1 MPQALKKFAK
11 NVPYELAMNFT
22 PASEAEL
29 KALGEDLPAGYIAG
43 WASTPDLD
51 SYRHVVQK
59 GAFDKAIKERG
70 LMGPRGI
77 KLLLN
82 HNWEQLS
89 GVIKVLETRGDGL
102 WLEAQ
107 LELGVTY
114 VSDAYK
120 IMKMTGGWSFS
131 VGFMLEDYDFKY
143 KDDEFEYLLI
153 TAGDLYEV
161 SVVPFPANEKC
172 TMDFIKSKLE
182 VPETVTLKS
191 ASDFEKFLIKEFGIS
206 SRQVAHK
213 ITLAVKSNLH
223 LFGKSSASGPAP
235 EPTPTPLM
243 PEEQLDQ
250 VGAALAKLRQKL
262 GS

>member
-1 MPQALKKFAK
+1 MPQALKKYAK

-29 KALGEDLPAGYIAG
+29 KALGDDIPKGYIAG

-51 SYRHVVQK
+51 CYRHVVQK

-70 LMGPRGI
+70 LKGPRGI

-82 HNWEQLS
+82 HNWEQVA
-89 GVIKVLETRGDGL
+89 GVIKVLETRGEGL
-102 WLEAQ
+102 WIEAQ
-107 LELGVTY
+107 LELDVSY
-114 VSDAYK
+114 VGDAYK
-120 IMKMTGGWSFS
+120 IMKLLDGWSFS

-153 TAGDLYEV
+153 TSGDLYEV

-191 ASDFEKFLIKEFGIS
+191 ASDFEKFLVKELGIA

-223 LFGKSSASGPAP
+223 LFGKSSVSDPVS
-235 EPTPTPLM
+235 EPTPPLM
-243 PEEQLDQ
+243 KEEQLDQ